1 MLQIKNTKE
10 MRKVSHLLCSVLLV
24 SAVFSCKDAEVD
36 PEENE
41 LITTV
46 KLEFTNGATVSTFSW
61 KDADGDGGSA
71 PVVDKIILKPN
82 TEYSVKV
89 SFLDESKSPAEDIT
103 AEVRE
108 ESHEHLVV
116 FTPSPSS
123 LVAYTYLDKDAN
135 NFPIGLS
142 GKVNTGAAG
151 TGKLKVQLRHQPPV
165 NGANVKNGTAA
176 PGSDDANVDFDV
188 ELK

>member
-1 MLQIKNTKE
+1 
-10 MRKVSHLLCSVLLV
+10 MRKVSYLLCSVLLV
-24 SAVFSCKDAEVD
+24 GAALSCKDAEVD

-46 KLEFTNGATVSTFSW
+46 KLEFTSGSTVSTFSW

-71 PVVDKIILKPN
+71 PVVDKIVLKPN

-103 AEVRE
+103 EEIRE
-108 ESHEHLVV
+108 ESDEHLVV
-116 FTPSPSS
+116 FTASPSS
-123 LVAYTYLDKDAN
+123 LLTYTYLDKDAN
-135 NFPIGLS
+135 NYPIGLS
-142 GKVNTGAAG
+142 GKVNTATAAA
-151 TGKLKVQLRHQPPV
+151 GKLKVQLRHQPPV
-165 NGANVKNGTAA
+165 SGVNVKNGTAT
-176 PGSDDANVDFDV
+176 PGSDDTNVDFDV